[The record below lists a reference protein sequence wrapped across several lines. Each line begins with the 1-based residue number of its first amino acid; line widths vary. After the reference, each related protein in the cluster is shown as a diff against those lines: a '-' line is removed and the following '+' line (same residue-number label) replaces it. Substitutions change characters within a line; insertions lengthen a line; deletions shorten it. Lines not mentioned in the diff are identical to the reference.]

1 MSQSSENSEKIKAEG
16 RGGRRGRESGGVG
29 VARAGPEEPGERR
42 GRRET
47 SLVNM
52 FLSRETLL
60 SCGRAVLSGMTATSH
75 P

>member
-42 GRRET
+42 GRREEGT
-47 SLVNM
+47 GR
-52 FLSRETLL
+52 REE
-60 SCGRAVLSGMTATSH
+60 RAKVL
-75 P
+75 